1 MLQNPHPCPRRH
13 APTLASCSHLG
24 VTLPPRRHV
33 PLVVRRCSARP
44 CWASGMEL
52 MAGVATSLGGPRWRR
67 GGLAS
72 SATALVADE
81 ALRPIGK
88 SRPLLIGWSLPDHMQ
103 FSRLGGIFLM
113 GRGLSEELRRESA
126 SPMPQPLTVPG
137 TNPSNT
143 KCPITRFVQWPGT
156 VVWRRSSRP
165 LWLKRLDP
173 GGKVLTTDAGWSSSV
188 ARRAHNPEVA
198 GSNPVPATTTD
209 PVP

>member
-1 MLQNPHPCPRRH
+1 MSETVLPTTQTTSPTTPHCRRLSPRWSALWAPHHPEPRPHRQQTGGIAPIEARHAEARLLMLQNPPPLPPAPRSHPGATLPPRRH
-13 APTLASCSHLG
+13 APTPAPRSHPG

-88 SRPLLIGWSLPDHMQ
+88 SRPL
-103 FSRLGGIFLM
+103 
-113 GRGLSEELRRESA
+113 
-126 SPMPQPLTVPG
+126 
-137 TNPSNT
+137 
-143 KCPITRFVQWPGT
+143 
-156 VVWRRSSRP
+156 
-165 LWLKRLDP
+165 
-173 GGKVLTTDAGWSSSV
+173 
-188 ARRAHNPEVA
+188 
-198 GSNPVPATTTD
+198 
-209 PVP
+209 